1 MKKRILKKWVKHWLS
16 IENVILFSFVA
27 MVNDFTFLGFF
38 IILGILLK
46 LFINISILNKNKTLS
61 KRGDKKC

>member
-16 IENVILFSFVA
+16 IESVILFSFVA

-38 IILGILLK
+38 IILGISLK
-46 LFINISILNKNKTLS
+46 LYINIRIL
-61 KRGDKKC
+61 KKYTNMFEEDEK

>member
-16 IENVILFSFVA
+16 IESIILFSFVA
-27 MVNDFTFLGFF
+27 MVNNFTFLGFF

-46 LFINISILNKNKTLS
+46 LFINISILNKYTNMFEE
-61 KRGDKKC
+61 R